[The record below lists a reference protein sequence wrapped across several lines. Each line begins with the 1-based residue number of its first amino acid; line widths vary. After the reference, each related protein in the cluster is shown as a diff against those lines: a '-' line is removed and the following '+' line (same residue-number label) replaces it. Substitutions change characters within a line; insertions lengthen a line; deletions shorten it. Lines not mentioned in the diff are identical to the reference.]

1 MKRGIQSPTFTSIL
15 NSSSL
20 QVKPQMRLA
29 QIFSSNDTRKEG
41 TLVGIVLHVLHLCQ
55 YYCDSEHD
63 VVYVEYE
70 FVRQAQTGTDL
81 RFQACE

>member
-1 MKRGIQSPTFTSIL
+1 MTRGIQFPTFTSIL

-29 QIFSSNDTRKEG
+29 QVFSSNDTRKEG
-41 TLVGIVLHVLHLCQ
+41 TSVGIVLHLCQ
-55 YYCDSEHD
+55 YYCDGEHD